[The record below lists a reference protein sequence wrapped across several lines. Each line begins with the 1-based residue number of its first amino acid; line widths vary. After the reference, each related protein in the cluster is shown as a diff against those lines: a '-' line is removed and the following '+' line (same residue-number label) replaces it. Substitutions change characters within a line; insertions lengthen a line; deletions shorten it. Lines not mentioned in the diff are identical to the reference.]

1 MSHGVLFSVQLC
13 TTYAT
18 NFIIKTQVEALYTHM
33 RNEYIQQP
41 LELVRVMQNCLVR
54 EAELV
59 ERQEQLS
66 APSPLNRPP
75 SNSVQ
80 IQQYLQ
86 NIINKTEAMEQM
98 FRPLSAKLENFI
110 LQYTESYQ
118 IEAALRAGNRIP
130 PDQVGKFKERKQ
142 ILDQIVA
149 KDAEQMKRTCI
160 VCSYLSMISASLH
173 LHSGGLVTSS
183 YIHLHVPVSTIP

>member
-1 MSHGVLFSVQLC
+1 MAPLLLPPFSL
-13 TTYAT
+13 
-18 NFIIKTQVEALYTHM
+18 
-33 RNEYIQQP
+33 
-41 LELVRVMQNCLVR
+41 
-54 EAELV
+54 
-59 ERQEQLS
+59 
-66 APSPLNRPP
+66 PP
-75 SNSVQ
+75 H
-80 IQQYLQ
+80 
-86 NIINKTEAMEQM
+86 
-98 FRPLSAKLENFI
+98 P
-110 LQYTESYQ
+110 
-118 IEAALRAGNRIP
+118 AALRAGNRIP